1 MSFFHKHTDAD
12 YTYPGT
18 NILKNKLNIQDAA
31 ELEENERRYTW
42 ARNMEL
48 QKTPIKGNFDAK
60 HLADIHH
67 YIFQDVYEWAGKFR
81 DISIMKGNSEFI
93 APKDIKPCLEIV
105 AKKIKQSRPFSK
117 LSEDQTI
124 DLLASTLSN
133 INKIHPFREGNGRTQ
148 RLFVEQLAYECEYDL
163 DFSKVSENEMRDASV
178 AADKKDFRLMRYM
191 ISSNITKINDDTD
204 FSDIRDPR
212 KNIKDTD
219 APDISASPDKAD
231 TIDVTDIK

>member
-1 MSFFHKHTDAD
+1 MHFFNKKHNDD
-12 YTYPGT
+12 HTYPGT
-18 NILKNKLNIQDAA
+18 TVLINKQNIQSQDALEKFERSTSQKRIA
-31 ELEENERRYTW
+31 ELQLN
-42 ARNMEL
+42 
-48 QKTPIKGNFDAK
+48 PIKGNFDAK

-67 YIFQDVYEWAGKFR
+67 YIFQDIYEWAGKFR
-81 DISIMKGNSEFI
+81 DINIMKGNSEFI
-93 APKDIKPCLEIV
+93 APKDIKPCLKIV
-105 AKKIKQSRPFSK
+105 TKKIKQSRPFGK

-124 DLLASTLSN
+124 DLLTSTLSN

-148 RLFVEQLAYECEYDL
+148 RLFVEQLAYECGYDL

-204 FSDIRDPR
+204 FSDIRDPH

-219 APDISASPDKAD
+219 VPDISASPDKTD
-231 TIDVTDIK
+231 TIDMTDVK